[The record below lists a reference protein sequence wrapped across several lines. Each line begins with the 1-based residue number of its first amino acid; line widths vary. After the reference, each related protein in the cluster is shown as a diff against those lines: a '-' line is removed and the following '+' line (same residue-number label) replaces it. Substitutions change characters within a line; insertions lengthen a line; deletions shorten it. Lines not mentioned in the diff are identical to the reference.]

1 MVNDVVIER
10 IEPVGNFQ
18 RRVILRNKN
27 GDTASI
33 LFGDSITE
41 KSMVFRALMLAPTKF
56 KRRNAK

>member
-1 MVNDVVIER
+1 MVNDVIVER
-10 IEPVGNFQ
+10 IEPVGNYQ

-27 GDTASI
+27 GDITSI

-41 KSMVFRALMLAPTKF
+41 KSMIFRALMLASF

>member
-1 MVNDVVIER
+1 MVNDVIVVR
-10 IEPVGNFQ
+10 IEPVGNYQ

-27 GDTASI
+27 GNTTSI

-41 KSMVFRALMLAPTKF
+41 KSIIFRALMLASF